1 MNFNNIL
8 FFLKHFSV
16 KKQIIKNRKT
26 KWRSIL
32 KITSKKTINF
42 EDFLKIDM
50 RVGTIL
56 EVSLNQKAR
65 KPAYVLKI
73 DFGLEIGIKQSSAQI
88 TNYSEEELINKKI
101 IAVCNFEKKNIAGI
115 ESEVLILGSINKM
128 NEVLLLSASNDAK
141 NGDYVA

>member
-1 MNFNNIL
+1 MT
-8 FFLKHFSV
+8 
-16 KKQIIKNRKT
+16 KKI
-26 KWRSIL
+26 
-32 KITSKKTINF
+32 INF

-88 TNYSEEELINKKI
+88 TNYSEEELVNKKI

>member
-1 MNFNNIL
+1 M
-8 FFLKHFSV
+8 
-16 KKQIIKNRKT
+16 T
-26 KWRSIL
+26 
-32 KITSKKTINF
+32 KKTINF

-128 NEVLLLSASNDAK
+128 NEVLLISASSNAK
-141 NGDYVA
+141 NGDHVA

>member
-1 MNFNNIL
+1 M
-8 FFLKHFSV
+8 
-16 KKQIIKNRKT
+16 T
-26 KWRSIL
+26 K
-32 KITSKKTINF
+32 KITNF